1 VLRRRVFVV
10 LSLAVIP
17 VLLPRFAAAQAPL
30 QPVAKLT
37 MPASVQG
44 RFDHLGRR
52 WVTASGDP
60 VGS

>member
-1 VLRRRVFVV
+1 MLRRRVFVV

-17 VLLPRFAAAQAPL
+17 VLLPRFAAAQEPL

-44 RFDHLGRR
+44 KVRPFGHR
-52 WVTASGDP
+52 
-60 VGS
+60 